1 MLINNKII
9 NGILQEYVG
18 KQLQLLGELEI
29 YINQPVGVGEHASI
43 SEEVATLIYKL
54 SEVDSQ
60 IETIQRHFSQPEVAP
75 ATTQVDPVPEQ
86 TAE

>member
-18 KQLQLLGELEI
+18 KQVQLLGELEI

-43 SEEVATLIYKL
+43 AQEVKKLINKL
-54 SEVDSQ
+54 SDVDSQ
-60 IETIQRHFSQPEVAP
+60 IETIQRHFTQIE
-75 ATTQVDPVPEQ
+75 ATKDTSDVNPVPDQ